1 MKLLTVAS
9 QKGGTGKTTLC
20 GHLAVQAERVG
31 AGPVALVDTD
41 PQGSLSDWSHA
52 RAAATPAFVQSE
64 IATLERDLVH
74 LRDAGFELVIVDTP
88 PAVSFAIM
96 EVVRLSDLVLVPV
109 RPSPHDLSAAG
120 ATADLVEGLGKP
132 LLFVVSAASPRA
144 RITAEAASALSHHG
158 AVASTIVSFRSDFA
172 SSMID
177 GRTVMELPRA
187 TRSCDEIE
195 SLWSDLERRLG
206 RRAATVT
213 PIGIGRAAPMSA

>member
-20 GHLAVQAERVG
+20 GHLAVQAERAG

-41 PQGSLSDWSHA
+41 PQGSLSDWSTA
-52 RAAATPAFVQSE
+52 REAATPAFVQSE
-64 IATLERDLVH
+64 IATLASDLVH

-144 RITAEAASALSHHG
+144 RITAEAADALSHHG
-158 AVASTIVSFRSDFA
+158 AVASTIVGFRSDFA

-177 GRTVMELPRA
+177 GRTVMELPR
-187 TRSCDEIE
+187 TSRSSAEIE
-195 SLWSDLERRLG
+195 SLWGDLERRLG

-213 PIGIGRAAPMSA
+213 PIGLGRAAPLSA